1 MLFRSG
7 YKKDFPRIEVNNN
20 DVIAALAQDRERR
33 EERGKTINSSNHRMH
48 TAVVP
53 NQIVLVRN
61 NNSNKFDQVF
71 GPVLHKV
78 VDVIGNEVTLHRQS
92 GSQILHRHLHDTKL
106 FHRGDEDMYWVESA
120 GSVTPTVEPQQP
132 QQHQQQQQQLLPQ
145 PDNSSSNDSNNNHYA
160 NIPNVFAVLQHASGT
175 KRGVME

>member
-7 YKKDFPRIEVNNN
+7 YKKDFSRIEVNNN
-20 DVIAALAQDRERR
+20 DVRAAALAEDRERH
-33 EERGKTINSSNHRMH
+33 EERGKTIDSSRSSNHCMH

-61 NNSNKFDQVF
+61 NNRNKFDQVL

-92 GSQILHRHLHDTKL
+92 GGQILHRHLDDAKL
-106 FHRGDEDMYWVESA
+106 FHRGHEDMCLVESA
-120 GSVTPTVEPQQP
+120 GSATPTVL
-132 QQHQQQQQQLLPQ
+132 QL
-145 PDNSSSNDSNNNHYA
+145 
-160 NIPNVFAVLQHASGT
+160 ASGT
-175 KRGVME
+175 KRG